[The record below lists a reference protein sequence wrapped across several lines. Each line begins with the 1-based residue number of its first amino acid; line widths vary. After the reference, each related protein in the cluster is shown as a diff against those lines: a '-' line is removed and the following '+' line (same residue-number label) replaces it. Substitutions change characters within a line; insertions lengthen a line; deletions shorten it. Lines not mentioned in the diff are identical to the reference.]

1 MQKCSFNHAFTGLW
15 CSRKGKSMLGT
26 KAGHRRQLDRKVL
39 VGHPKLKDTYW
50 YNIEQLEG
58 RMGTWK
64 GGSPRFRQ
72 RARRGRKQ
80 GVAVVR

>member
-1 MQKCSFNHAFTGLW
+1 
-15 CSRKGKSMLGT
+15 MLGT
-26 KAGHRRQLDRKVL
+26 KAGHRRQLDRKVS